1 MRSVDRSG
9 QSETNTKKHY
19 NELGYGVATLQH
31 DLVIVPPYDA
41 QYEWCGKA
49 THYEG
54 PQQVFIR
61 ILDLVPVPL
70 ILSFD
75 GQVVP
80 NNVIE
85 AGKSNVERR
94 VAKIYEK
101 S

>member
-1 MRSVDRSG
+1 M
-9 QSETNTKKHY
+9 
-19 NELGYGVATLQH
+19 ATLQY

-41 QYEWCGKA
+41 QYDWCGKA

-54 PQQVFIR
+54 PQQVFVC

-70 ILSFD
+70 ILCFD

-80 NNVIE
+80 KNVIE
-85 AGKSNVERR
+85 AGKSNVEIR

-101 S
+101 G